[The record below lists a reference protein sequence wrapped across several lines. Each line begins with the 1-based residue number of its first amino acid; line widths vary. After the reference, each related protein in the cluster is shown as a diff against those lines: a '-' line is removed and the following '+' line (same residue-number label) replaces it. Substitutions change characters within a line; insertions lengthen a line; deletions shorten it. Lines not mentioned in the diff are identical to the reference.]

1 MNSRRAVTWVKIC
14 GTTSLA
20 DAQMSVAAG
29 ADALGFIFAPSPRH
43 IDTDV
48 AAEIVKAVS
57 GEVETIGVFVNELP
71 SRIAE
76 IARQVGLSGVQLH
89 GDEAA
94 EQLAEFRRELGQPK
108 IIKALSGINLQQ
120 NSYLVLEKYLGAAR
134 SSLDAMLLDSGSA
147 ERRGGTGVPFDWESA
162 QPTASRIREQMPL
175 IIAGG
180 LNAGNVAQALDL
192 FQPWG
197 VDVVSGVESAPGKK
211 DEGKL
216 RDFMAAVRQH
226 ILQ

>member
-1 MNSRRAVTWVKIC
+1 MTSRRAVTWVKIC

-71 SRIAE
+71 STVAE
-76 IARQVGLSGVQLH
+76 VVRQVGLSGVQLH
-89 GDEAA
+89 GDEEA
-94 EQLAEFRRELGQPK
+94 EQLAEFRRELGQTK
-108 IIKALSGINLQQ
+108 IIKTIPSNDLRQ
-120 NSYLVLEKYLGAAR
+120 NSALVLEKYLGVR
-134 SSLDAMLLDSGSA
+134 NSLDAMLLDSGSA
-147 ERRGGTGVPFDWESA
+147 ERRGGTGVPFNWESA
-162 QPTASRIREQMPL
+162 QPTASHIRQQMPL

-180 LNAGNVAQALDL
+180 LNSGNVAQALDF

>member
-1 MNSRRAVTWVKIC
+1 MNSRRAMTWVKIC

-29 ADALGFIFAPSPRH
+29 ADALGFIFAASPRQ
-43 IDTDV
+43 IDAEA
-48 AAEIVKAVS
+48 AAEMVKAVS
-57 GEVETIGVFVNELP
+57 GEVETIGVFVNESP
-71 SRIAE
+71 STIAE
-76 IARQVGLSGVQLH
+76 IVRQVGLSGVQLH
-89 GDEAA
+89 GDETAQ
-94 EQLAEFRRELGQPK
+94 QLTEFRRELGQTK
-108 IIKALSGINLQQ
+108 IIKALSVNDLRQDNDLI
-120 NSYLVLEKYLGAAR
+120 LEKYLGAR

-147 ERRGGTGVPFDWESA
+147 ERRGGTGAPFDWESA

-180 LNAGNVAQALDL
+180 LNSGNVSQALDL

-197 VDVVSGVESAPGKK
+197 IDVVSGVESAPGKK

-226 ILQ
+226 IIQ

>member
-71 SRIAE
+71 STVAE
-76 IARQVGLSGVQLH
+76 VVRQVGLSGVQLH
-89 GDEAA
+89 GDEEA
-94 EQLAEFRRELGQPK
+94 EQLAEFRRELSQTK
-108 IIKALSGINLQQ
+108 IRKTIPSNDLRQ
-120 NSYLVLEKYLGAAR
+120 NSALE
-134 SSLDAMLLDSGSA
+134 
-147 ERRGGTGVPFDWESA
+147 
-162 QPTASRIREQMPL
+162 
-175 IIAGG
+175 
-180 LNAGNVAQALDL
+180 
-192 FQPWG
+192 
-197 VDVVSGVESAPGKK
+197 
-211 DEGKL
+211 
-216 RDFMAAVRQH
+216 
-226 ILQ
+226 